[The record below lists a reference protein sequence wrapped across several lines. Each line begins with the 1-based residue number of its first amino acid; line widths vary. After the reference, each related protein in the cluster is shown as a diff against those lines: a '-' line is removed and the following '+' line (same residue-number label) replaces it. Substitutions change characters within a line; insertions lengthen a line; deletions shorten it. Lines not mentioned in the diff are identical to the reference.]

1 LEDAATPCEEPR
13 AELSYTRRERLNEA
27 EDKIGVEVVE
37 AVKEIDNIPELNEE
51 ATTIQQDQTPLAV
64 EETNEQIVAKPD
76 LEKTATLVA
85 EDINI
90 EDKLDAEEE
99 EPFTSMLPP
108 SAVEDDPVNQR
119 TMVSCTDEQQGRLVY
134 VLIEVS

>member
-1 LEDAATPCEEPR
+1 M
-13 AELSYTRRERLNEA
+13 NEA